1 MEDKKHQVPEEQND
15 VNSVEDFS
23 QQELNKIDNDASDV
37 KDEGMNEKD
46 GNDLMSKL
54 GFSKKNSRRNALE
67 GEEKLRE
74 ENEDLKQQ
82 LSEFNDKNLRLF
94 AEFDNFRKRNLKER
108 LELIKTAGS
117 EVIISLLPV
126 LDDFQRA
133 LKQMEA
139 TDDPMTEGVKL
150 IYQKLLTILE
160 SKGLKAMKSV
170 DGTFNSELHEAITEI
185 AVQDEDMSGKIV
197 DEIESGYY
205 LNDKIIRH
213 AKVVVGK

>member
-82 LSEFNDKNLRLF
+82 LSEVNDKNLRLF